1 MIIDTKDKIAVI
13 KEFIMIKK
21 VIDHENESI
30 DSPTKHSLNRLDGK
44 GFPEHNSLDF
54 MADGNG
60 WAHGPL
66 RFSPFGVV
74 FCPGYG
80 SGSGFGGTD
89 KSDLRIKHVNL

>member
-1 MIIDTKDKIAVI
+1 
-13 KEFIMIKK
+13 
-21 VIDHENESI
+21 
-30 DSPTKHSLNRLDGK
+30 
-44 GFPEHNSLDF
+44 